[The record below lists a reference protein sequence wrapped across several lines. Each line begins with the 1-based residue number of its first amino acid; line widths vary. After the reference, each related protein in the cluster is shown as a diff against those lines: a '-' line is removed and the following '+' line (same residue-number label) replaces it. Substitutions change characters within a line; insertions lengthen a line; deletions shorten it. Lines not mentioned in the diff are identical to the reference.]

1 MFGAYHTSVI
11 RFLPTTILGI
21 SFAFMLYYSGSIIPS
36 MICHCFNNALYVFEM
51 YHPGALEKNLS
62 FLFSTDQSPVR
73 MVIIF
78 VIGLMLA
85 VIGGRFLSNGQ
96 NKKD

>member
-1 MFGAYHTSVI
+1 
-11 RFLPTTILGI
+11 
-21 SFAFMLYYSGSIIPS
+21 
-36 MICHCFNNALYVFEM
+36 M

-62 FLFSTDQSPVR
+62 FLFSTDQSSVR